1 MIPAFDNVKEAW
13 SLHLG
18 ADALKQ
24 IQRTK
29 RITRA
34 LHKEDRSLQGAEDFI
49 SKPCSITGPAQR
61 ISKANQ
67 GVHLFFQGNVAP
79 DTATHAFAD
88 EDYRTLRPWLCV
100 GQRLPMGRHQLRQA
114 VGPLPIFSHV
124 GIIEDRDAT
133 NRC

>member
-1 MIPAFDNVKEAW
+1 MIPAFDNVEDAW

-24 IQRTK
+24 IQRTE
-29 RITRA
+29 RVARA
-34 LHKEDRSLQGAEDFI
+34 LHKEDRSLQGTEDFI

-79 DTATHAFAD
+79 DAATHAFAD
-88 EDYRTLRPWLCV
+88 QNYWGSEFLPRV
-100 GQRLPMGRHQLRQA
+100 GERQP
-114 VGPLPIFSHV
+114 VRRDQFSQGIGPLSTLTHV
-124 GIIEDRDAT
+124 RIIESHHISD
-133 NRC
+133 C

>member
-88 EDYRTLRPWLCV
+88 ENYRGGDFLKRVGERQTVRRDQFSQGIGPPSTLT
-100 GQRLPMGRHQLRQA
+100 
-114 VGPLPIFSHV
+114 HV
-124 GIIEDRDAT
+124 RIIESYHISD
-133 NRC
+133 C

>member
-1 MIPAFDNVKEAW
+1 MIPAFDNVKDAW

-67 GVHLFFQGNVAP
+67 GIHLFFQGNVAP
-79 DTATHAFAD
+79 DTATHALAD
-88 EDYRTLRPWLCV
+88 QNYWGSDFLSRVGERQPVGRDKLSQGIGPPSTLTHVRV
-100 GQRLPMGRHQLRQA
+100 
-114 VGPLPIFSHV
+114 IESHH
-124 GIIEDRDAT
+124 ICD
-133 NRC
+133 C